1 MGFVSQSGIDS
12 EVFWTIG
19 VQVQDNEPSER
30 FILVSADPQLSPESM
45 IVSLPLIESDI
56 RQELENKGMSG
67 EHVESHVQHARAS
80 KIQTKSNEWWAAA
93 FGKPT

>member
-1 MGFVSQSGIDS
+1 MA
-12 EVFWTIG
+12 
-19 VQVQDNEPSER
+19 DNA
-30 FILVSADPQLSPESM
+30 FGAADPQLSPESM

-56 RQELENKGMSG
+56 RHELENKGVSG
-67 EHVESHVQHARAS
+67 AQVESHIRHARAS